1 MITRS
6 GGRVYIFFMTRDF
19 LWDFSFKLDNT
30 GICTVSA
37 KLCNLTIYLEIY
49 LDDWDYFRGFHVSF
63 FKVLAFFPNLWPF
76 YKLKHFVNF

>member
-30 GICTVSA
+30 GIYTVSA
-37 KLCNLTIYLEIY
+37 KLCNLTTYLEIY
-49 LDDWDYFRGFHVSF
+49 LDD
-63 FKVLAFFPNLWPF
+63 
-76 YKLKHFVNF
+76 

>member
-30 GICTVSA
+30 GICTVYA
-37 KLCNLTIYLEIY
+37 KLCNLTTYLEIY
-49 LDDWDYFRGFHVSF
+49 LDD
-63 FKVLAFFPNLWPF
+63 
-76 YKLKHFVNF
+76 